1 MENGYGLRKKEKAIP
16 LTRRGLAAVA
26 LGAAVLGGG
35 VVHYAPLLE
44 GTVNGILNGGPT
56 ISLSKLKKLPKK
68 EVVVESTNNANIGQ
82 IVTSVD
88 PNLNGPA
95 FAATEQ
101 FVARE
106 GNNPDHLN
114 PNPNYTVYPGQEK
127 LVPVLPKQY
136 QANS

>member
-35 VVHYAPLLE
+35 VVHYAPLLKR
-44 GTVNGILNGGPT
+44 TVNGILNGGPT
-56 ISLSKLKKLPKK
+56 INLSKLEELPKK
-68 EVVVESTNNANIGQ
+68 EVVVGSTNNANIGQ

>member
-1 MENGYGLRKKEKAIP
+1 M
-16 LTRRGLAAVA
+16 
-26 LGAAVLGGG
+26 
-35 VVHYAPLLE
+35 
-44 GTVNGILNGGPT
+44 
-56 ISLSKLKKLPKK
+56 SKLEKLPKK

-106 GNNPDHLN
+106 GNNPNHLN
-114 PNPNYTVYPGQEK
+114 PNPNYTVFPGQEK
-127 LVPVLPKQY
+127 LVPILPKQY
-136 QANS
+136 QAGS